1 MTVFDFGVISILLI
15 SLLFGLWRGLLYEV
29 LSILGWPIAFV
40 VSNIYA
46 DSLALHIPIK
56 QEMVRLVGAYALVF
70 VAVIIVWGI
79 LVLVLTKLMRMIG
92 LGQVD
97 RMLGGV
103 FGLLRGLLVILAVV
117 WLAGMTDFPE
127 QPFWREAQMSKGA
140 EDVALLTK
148 SWLPESISQRIHY
161 RMRK

>member
-1 MTVFDFGVISILLI
+1 MTVFDYGVIAILLI

-40 VSNIYA
+40 VSNVFA

-56 QEMVRLVGAYALVF
+56 HEMVRLIGAYALVF
-70 VAVIIVWGI
+70 VAVMIVWSI
-79 LVLVLTKLMRMIG
+79 LVLVLAKLTRMIG

-97 RMLGGV
+97 RVLGGM
-103 FGLLRGLLVILAVV
+103 FGLLRGLLLVLAAV
-117 WLAGMTDFPE
+117 WLGGMTDFPE
-127 QPFWREAQMSKGA
+127 QPFWREAQMSRGA

-148 SWLPESISQRIHY
+148 SWLPESIAQRIHY
-161 RMRK
+161 RARK

>member
-1 MTVFDFGVISILLI
+1 MTVFDFGVVAILLI

-40 VSNIYA
+40 VSNIFA
-46 DSLALHIPIK
+46 DGIAQHIPINH
-56 QEMVRLVGAYALVF
+56 EMARLIGAYALVF
-70 VAVIIVWGI
+70 VAVMIVWGM

-97 RMLGGV
+97 RMLGGM
-103 FGLLRGLLVILAVV
+103 FGLVRGLLLVLAVV

-127 QPFWREAQMSKGA
+127 QPFWREAQMSRGA

-148 SWLPESISQRIHY
+148 SWLPESIAQRIHY
-161 RMRK
+161 RARK